1 MDNYIGEQLRAI
13 TEAIEDKEFLS
24 NATNEELV
32 AYLFLVEK
40 MKKKLE
46 KLTKLE
52 DK

>member
-1 MDNYIGEQLRAI
+1 MEYNIGEQLRAI

-24 NATNEELV
+24 KATDEELV

-46 KLTKLE
+46 KLAKLDE
-52 DK
+52 K